1 MSDVKP
7 EDYSCEVLLE
17 KTSQDDARNT
27 SFPTDAYNV
36 EYTVEGEDRLDV
48 CRSAKMSNIFD
59 LYFDKYVPCIKKIS
73 YGSGTIP
80 PNRFGLKPPPK
91 KKKKR

>member
-36 EYTVEGEDRLDV
+36 EYTVEGEDRLDAV
-48 CRSAKMSNIFD
+48 
-59 LYFDKYVPCIKKIS
+59 S
-73 YGSGTIP
+73 YTHLTLP
-80 PNRFGLKPPPK
+80 TNREV
-91 KKKKR
+91 

>member
-59 LYFDKYVPCIKKIS
+59 LYFDKYGPVS
-73 YGSGTIP
+73 YTHL
-80 PNRFGLKPPPK
+80 RAHET
-91 KKKKR
+91 

>member
-17 KTSQDDARNT
+17 KTTENDARNT

-59 LYFDKYVPCIKKIS
+59 SFKLLRILFNHKIS
-73 YGSGTIP
+73 LNKP
-80 PNRFGLKPPPK
+80 CNR
-91 KKKKR
+91 